1 MFATAFRG
9 SGEIM
14 KRLLW
19 ITTLIPLF
27 ATISQQSKAVE
38 VTVGEVQINLA
49 APKGYCPLDKQNSA
63 ERQVLDAMQQVNQG
77 RTEELGA
84 FAQCDRLK
92 AWREGKADDLGN
104 TADYQVSLNMKG
116 RRLSA
121 EREIPG
127 MCATFRKQ
135 GAAIVRDMKEENKKR
150 VESVE
155 IFAKNVKLN
164 SQKMYG
170 VLHEDKSGCYVGFVQ
185 KLAINDKMETVFI
198 VSAITV
204 VKNKM
209 IFFYHGSTLDGPSA
223 IQRLLATSRATVEAT
238 LAQN

>member
-1 MFATAFRG
+1 MLAMALWG
-9 SGEIM
+9 SGENM

-19 ITTLIPLF
+19 ITTLIPF
-27 ATISQQSKAVE
+27 IAIISQRSKAVE

-49 APKGYCPLDKQNSA
+49 APKGYCPLDKQNPA
-63 ERQVLDAMQQVNQG
+63 ESQVLDAMQQVNQG

-104 TADYQVSLNMKG
+104 TADYQISLSLKG

-127 MCATFRKQ
+127 MCATFRMQ
-135 GAAIVRDMKEENKKR
+135 GAAIVKDMKEEINKR
-150 VESVE
+150 FDSVE
-155 IFAKNVKLN
+155 LFAKSVKIN
-164 SQKMYG
+164 TQKMYG
-170 VLHEDKSGCYVGFVQ
+170 VLHEDKNGCYVGFVQ
-185 KLAINDKMETVFI
+185 KLVINDQMETVFI

-204 VKNKM
+204 VKGKL
-209 IFFYHGSTLDGPSA
+209 IFFYHGSNLDDPSA
-223 IQRLLATSRATVEAT
+223 IQRLLATSRSTVEAT